1 MQIRTA
7 TLDDADSLAL
17 VHVQT
22 WQAAYAEIL
31 PAGYLAALD
40 LTAWIARWRRNL
52 AARTASTRTL
62 VAEDN
67 GKIVGFASVGPY
79 RAKDGVEPGIGEVY
93 AIYAHPTSW
102 STGAGRALTDAAI
115 AHLTEAGLPEIRL
128 WVFADNP
135 RARRFYE
142 RAGFVPDG
150 TSEMDTIDPEGPY
163 ETTAEEL
170 RYTRP
175 QDRHNSTVVV
185 PSRTR

>member
-7 TLDDADSLAL
+7 TLDDADSLA
-17 VHVQT
+17 VIHIQT

-40 LTAWIARWRRNL
+40 LAAWIARWRRNL
-52 AARTASTRTL
+52 AAHKPPARTF

-79 RAKDGVEPGIGEVY
+79 RAKDALGDVMEPGVGEVY
-93 AIYAHPTSW
+93 AIYAHPDSW
-102 STGAGRALTDAAI
+102 STGAGRALMDAAI
-115 AHLTEAGLPEIRL
+115 AHLAESGLPAIRL

-150 TSEMDTIDPEGPY
+150 TSEMDTIDPDGSY

-170 RYTRP
+170 RYAMHLPR
-175 QDRHNSTVVV
+175 R
-185 PSRTR
+185 